1 MRVGFESVQADQ
13 KEQHDSWDPANFD
26 SWESEVREVLDLE
39 SVESLARCRGSV
51 ESSAFDLCA
60 FVSASAESVAYV
72 HFPARQG

>member
-13 KEQHDSWDPANFD
+13 KEQQRDPWDPANFD
-26 SWESEVREVLDLE
+26 SWESEVPDLE
-39 SVESLARCRGSV
+39 SVERLATCQASV

-60 FVSASAESVAYV
+60 FVSASVESVAYL